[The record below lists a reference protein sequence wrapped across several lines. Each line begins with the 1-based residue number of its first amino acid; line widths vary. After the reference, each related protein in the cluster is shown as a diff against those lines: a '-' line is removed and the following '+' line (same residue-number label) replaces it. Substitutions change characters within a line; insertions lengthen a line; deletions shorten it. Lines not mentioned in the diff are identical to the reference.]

1 MSDSHAGTVSLYKE
15 LTQFI
20 LAVLSSEHC
29 WTVTAVID
37 TDTFVEA
44 VAISTAV
51 TLCTREPHVC
61 IRTYGVHTM
70 SYSAMQ
76 TIQIVQSARADMYT
90 YHGCPLTHSFHRC
103 THQTQGGMHSSHR
116 SSCRCSDSQS
126 SLTHQRQMERDRYNT
141 RMIVLYAYPNNVWV
155 ALKEWTH
162 AHIIS
167 WQCVPVNPGGHGHS
181 PVVALQTSPVPL

>member
-51 TLCTREPHVC
+51 TLCTRKAHVC
-61 IRTYGVHTM
+61 IRTSYGVHTM

-103 THQTQGGMHSSHR
+103 TRQTQVGMHSSH
-116 SSCRCSDSQS
+116 
-126 SLTHQRQMERDRYNT
+126 
-141 RMIVLYAYPNNVWV
+141 
-155 ALKEWTH
+155 
-162 AHIIS
+162 
-167 WQCVPVNPGGHGHS
+167 
-181 PVVALQTSPVPL
+181 